1 MQFTRSKIKSI
12 QANGTWETR
21 DGKTMYQFEVEL
33 EDGAAGEVNA
43 TTPDRWQVGDEVQ
56 YEVKDGK
63 YGKKLK
69 LSKTMNGFSFGDP
82 SYGGTPESIKQDN
95 SVTRYHNRDEQ
106 RQHLI
111 MNQWAIKTAIE
122 AEMQLT
128 PPDKFELRNAIAVA
142 KLLKKYALDL
152 ENVDCTLQAEEPIE
166 NPF

>member
-1 MQFTRSKIKSI
+1 MQFSRSKIKSI

-21 DGKTMYQFEVEL
+21 DGKTMYQSEVEL
-33 EDGAAGEVNA
+33 EDGTTGEVNA
-43 TTPDRWQVGDEVQ
+43 TTPNRWQVGDEVQ

-69 LSKTMNGFSFGDP
+69 LSKPMSGFSFGNNSD
-82 SYGGTPESIKQDN
+82 STSN
-95 SVTRYHNRDEQ
+95 SVTRFQNRDEQ

-122 AEMQLT
+122 TEMNLS

-142 KLLKKYALDL
+142 KLLKQYALDL
-152 ENVDCTLQAEEPIE
+152 ENVDCSLQAEQPVEM
-166 NPF
+166 PF

>member
-1 MQFTRSKIKSI
+1 MVFKRSKIKTI

-21 DGKTMYQFEVEL
+21 DGKTMYQSEVEL

-43 TTPDRWQVGDEVQ
+43 TTPDRWSVGDEVD

-69 LSKTMNGFSFGDP
+69 LSKYSPGFSFGNNSD
-82 SYGGTPESIKQDN
+82 STSN
-95 SVTRYHNRDEQ
+95 SVTRFENRDEQ

-111 MNQWAIKTAIE
+111 MNQWAIRLACEWEWTNS
-122 AEMQLT
+122 
-128 PPDKFELRNAIAVA
+128 PPDKQDLRHAIAVA

-152 ENVDCTLQAEEPIE
+152 ENVDCTLQAEEPVE
-166 NPF
+166 LPF

>member
-1 MQFTRSKIKSI
+1 MQFSRSKIKSI

-21 DGKTMYQFEVEL
+21 DGKTMYQSEVEL
-33 EDGAAGEVNA
+33 EDGTTGEVNA

-69 LSKTMNGFSFGDP
+69 LSKPMSGFSFGNNSD
-82 SYGGTPESIKQDN
+82 STSN
-95 SVTRYHNRDEQ
+95 SVTRFQNRDEQ

-122 AEMQLT
+122 TEMNLS

-142 KLLKKYALDL
+142 KLLKQYALDL
-152 ENVDCTLQAEEPIE
+152 ENVDVTLQAEEPIE

>member
-1 MQFTRSKIKSI
+1 MQFSRSKIKSI

-21 DGKTMYQFEVEL
+21 DGKTMYQSEVEL
-33 EDGAAGEVNA
+33 EDGTTGEVNA

-63 YGKKLK
+63 YGNKLK
-69 LSKTMNGFSFGDP
+69 LSKPMSGFSFGNNSD
-82 SYGGTPESIKQDN
+82 STSN
-95 SVTRYHNRDEQ
+95 SVTRFENRDER

-122 AEMQLT
+122 TEMNLS

-142 KLLKKYALDL
+142 KLLKQYALDL
-152 ENVDCTLQAEEPIE
+152 ENVDCSLQAEQPVEM
-166 NPF
+166 PF